1 MSKKIENLDIRFFIG
16 VALTIGGQY
25 FSLKPVSFLGLN
37 LESNA
42 LQLTGIILTLWHIIL
57 IIYIEI
63 MNQRR
68 KADDKD

>member
-1 MSKKIENLDIRFFIG
+1 MSKKIENFDIRFFIG
-16 VALTIGGQY
+16 VALTVGGQY
-25 FSLKPVSFLGLN
+25 FSLKPVSFLGIS

-68 KADDKD
+68 KEHDEN

>member
-1 MSKKIENLDIRFFIG
+1 MSKKIENFDIRFFIG
-16 VALTIGGQY
+16 VALTIAGQY
-25 FSLKPVSFLGLN
+25 FSLKPVSFLGLS

-42 LQLTGIILTLWHIIL
+42 LQITGIILTLWHIIL